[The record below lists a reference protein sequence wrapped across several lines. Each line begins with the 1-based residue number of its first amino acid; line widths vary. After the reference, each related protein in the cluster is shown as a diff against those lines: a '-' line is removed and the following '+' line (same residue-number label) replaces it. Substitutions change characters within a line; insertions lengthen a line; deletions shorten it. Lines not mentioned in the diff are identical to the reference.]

1 MHKAAVMFQIILI
14 AYLINFSHSNI
25 ADDKVQ
31 FVFKEFDFKE
41 TSKNVSKSLISQKS
55 IIIFL

>member
-1 MHKAAVMFQIILI
+1 MFLRIILL
-14 AYLINFSHSNI
+14 AYLINFSLSNN

-41 TSKNVSKSLISQKS
+41 TSKNVSRSSISQKS
-55 IIIFL
+55 INIFEK

>member
-1 MHKAAVMFQIILI
+1 MFLKLAFV
-14 AYLINFSHSNI
+14 AYLINLSASNN

-41 TSKNVSKSLISQKS
+41 TSKNVS
-55 IIIFL
+55 